1 MKTKTEIIKAY
12 KITTADDITIWK
24 VFLINSKGY
33 EIIIG
38 AYDSLL
44 EVTEIVA
51 NTSFALKVIR

>member
-1 MKTKTEIIKAY
+1 MKTETQIIKAY
-12 KITTADDITIWK
+12 KITLSDDREIWK
-24 VFLINSKGY
+24 AFVVNSKGY